1 MALKG
6 FVDEARKTNRLMEQL
21 AQQKVGT
28 QSTIIDVSNGES
40 IPQEKLDE
48 IKSQQT
54 TGFQNPAR
62 EQSRAIPSMKPKT
75 DFEKQYMQRQRETVI
90 QRPNNSSQT
99 IDDRHCNI
107 IANVIK
113 ESGNHS
119 TSNTTWENCKHMK
132 NANGTIYCKEFMSL
146 CGKERCKR
154 ATK

>member
-6 FVDEARKTNRLMEQL
+6 FVDEAKKTNQLMANL

-40 IPQEKLDE
+40 IPQEKLTE
-48 IKSQQT
+48 LRNQQT
-54 TGFQNPAR
+54 TVFHNPTR
-62 EQSRAIPSMKPKT
+62 EQFRAIPSNKPKT
-75 DFEKQYMQRQRETVI
+75 DFEKQYMARHRETTI

-113 ESGNHS
+113 SSGNNS
-119 TSNTTWENCKHMK
+119 MGNTTWENCKHMK
-132 NANGTIYCKEFMSL
+132 NANGTIYCKEYMSL
-146 CGKERCKR
+146 CGKEKCKR